1 MSEQEFLEGIES
13 NQGIIY
19 KLLNLYVDDPDEKQ
33 DLYQE
38 VLLQTWR
45 AKDRFRGESKFSTW
59 LYKITL
65 NTLLTS
71 MRKEKRQPVK
81 LQSEF
86 PKEVAHHEDEAMQER
101 SEMLYAAIKTLSE
114 VERALITM
122 HLDGF
127 NNQEIADFAGIK
139 TNHANVKLHRIKEKL
154 TKLIIKD

>member
-1 MSEQEFLEGIES
+1 MGEKEFLESIES
-13 NQGIIY
+13 NRGIIY

-45 AKDRFRGESKFSTW
+45 AKDRFRGDSKFSTW

-71 MRKEKRQPVK
+71 MRKEKRQPLK
-81 LQSEF
+81 SQSDYPPDVPQEL
-86 PKEVAHHEDEAMQER
+86 DEAKQER
-101 SEMLYAAIKTLSE
+101 SELLYAAIKKLTD

-127 NNQEIADFAGIK
+127 SNQEIADFAGIK
-139 TNHANVKLHRIKEKL
+139 LNHANVKLHRIKEKL
-154 TKLIIKD
+154 TKLITKN

>member
-1 MSEQEFLEGIES
+1 MGEKEFLESIEA

-19 KLLNLYVDDPDEKQ
+19 KLLNLYVDDPDEKE

-45 AKDRFRGESKFSTW
+45 AKDRFRGEAKFSTW

-71 MRKEKRQPVK
+71 MRKDKRQPDK
-81 LQSEF
+81 AMGDYPL
-86 PKEVAHHEDEAMQER
+86 EVAQPENEAQQER
-101 SEMLYAAIKTLSE
+101 SEMLYAAIKKLSD

-127 NNQEIADFAGIK
+127 SNQEIADFAGIK
-139 TNHANVKLHRIKEKL
+139 LNHANVKLHRIKEKL
-154 TKLIIKD
+154 TKLITKY